1 MVVNAGLD
9 PAMDGG
15 DRRPLLTPSA
25 APPVVKTYKRRWYIL
40 AVYSAL
46 GFMQVGSSCR
56 GSNVTVQVLDG
67 SLMDGLEGPVKRWF
81 SFQCL
86 KAYDDRP

>member
-46 GFMQVGSSCR
+46 GFMQVGSDSEDYD
-56 GSNVTVQVLDG
+56 VVLQVLYG
-67 SLMDGLEGPVKRWF
+67 SLMDGLEGPVKQWF
-81 SFQCL
+81 SF
-86 KAYDDRP
+86 K